1 MLFRS
6 VDVCKNLYNGR
17 AGDDTTVCAITFKE
31 KVYTDLF
38 IGPPKNP
45 KDDSKFLD
53 NFKKSKGYRILSGG
67 TTANIIAREIKE
79 EIIVDL
85 ENYVNDLPPMAKL
98 KGVDLVTE
106 GLLTLNRV
114 VDMLKKNT
122 EIKNC
127 PASKII
133 EIFRKSTNIKIYL
146 GKAINVAHQ
155 NPFLPEEFNLKAKVI
170 YELKILLE
178 KLGKIVEIE
187 EV

>member
-1 MLFRS
+1 M
-6 VDVCKNLYNGR
+6 
-17 AGDDTTVCAITFKE
+17 
-31 KVYTDLF
+31 
-38 IGPPKNP
+38 
-45 KDDSKFLD
+45 
-53 NFKKSKGYRILSGG
+53 
-67 TTANIIAREIKE
+67 
-79 EIIVDL
+79 
-85 ENYVNDLPPMAKL
+85 NDLPPMAKL

-170 YELKILLE
+170 YELKVLLE